1 MHLGHPYNS
10 APQFDKGTS
19 TAVSA
24 FCPEPPPS
32 VHRAEGT
39 DSSTSPRM
47 NVKLEEPKLGKGKTI
62 LKLAGDWKNSFMC
75 QNAI

>member
-1 MHLGHPYNS
+1 
-10 APQFDKGTS
+10 
-19 TAVSA
+19 
-24 FCPEPPPS
+24 
-32 VHRAEGT
+32 
-39 DSSTSPRM
+39 M